1 MNGYTDDPHK
11 REAAKRRGFSFRLNI
26 FFFSTFL
33 LFCILIIRL
42 AVLQFVEGP
51 DYAAEKARLT
61 NGKYTIPPIRGNIYD
76 ASGKE
81 IAYSTSMLSL
91 YYQVQTGI
99 DAKEGEAFARKLYD
113 VFERF
118 GDPEHRMEL
127 DEIIKQLDL
136 NYRMN
141 NASTPRRIK
150 SGLTK
155 EEIAYFSENR
165 DQFPGIDIMEDSIR
179 HYDTDT
185 IAVQLVGYLKKYKGV
200 KESVE
205 RYKDSDK
212 AVDARDVYQD
222 IEDVGMDGLEY
233 MYQDVL
239 RGRNGLKEYPIDA
252 RGHIVGPMETTSPEK
267 GNNLHLTI
275 HREVQLRTEEAIM
288 NHLEKLRTSSRRQE
302 RAPHAKSGLA
312 VAMEVKTG
320 KIVAMASMPD
330 YDPNVWQGG
339 SISSDDFRDIEY
351 VYLNGAIRQVYANY
365 QDPDERAKH
374 PSSLVPLG
382 STMKPLTVLIG
393 LNEKLFGTGT
403 TYNDRGV
410 FYFGREGTHRTSIQ
424 NAGRRAYGA
433 MDGAKAI
440 EKSSN
445 TFMAEMIG
453 NRLNARDGSKGV
465 ELWDRYM
472 KQFGLGELTGSG
484 LPGES
489 KGVVDY
495 FHEAETASSQSAL
508 IRASFGQQ
516 GRYTAL
522 QLAQYTATLA
532 SRGQRLK
539 PQFVEKITDSHG
551 NVVQDF
557 EPEVLNTIDIPDAYW
572 NMIERGMSKVN
583 AHGFEGVD
591 YTYLRKTGTSEQQVA
606 GKKIENAV
614 FIAYAPAKD
623 PVLAVA
629 VVVPEGGSGGYG
641 AAPIA
646 RQIFDAYDDYYG
658 LSGEPK
664 LKQQTGQGTEQTE
677 QETGQQ

>member
-1 MNGYTDDPHK
+1 MKGFSEDPQK
-11 REAAKRRGFSFRLNI
+11 REAAKRRGFSFRLNV

-51 DYAAEKARLT
+51 TYAAEKARLT
-61 NGKYTIPPIRGNIYD
+61 TGDVRIPPIRGNIYD

-81 IAYSTSMLSL
+81 IAYSTSTMSL
-91 YYQVQTGI
+91 YYQIETGI
-99 DAKEGEAFARKLYD
+99 NAERGREYAEKLHDVFARY
-113 VFERF
+113 
-118 GDPEHRMEL
+118 GDPDNLMEVEDIVKQMDL
-127 DEIIKQLDL
+127 D
-136 NYRMN
+136 YRLN
-141 NASTPRRIK
+141 NAYTPRRIK
-150 SGLTK
+150 SDLTK

-185 IAVQLVGYLKKYKGV
+185 IAVQLVGYLKKYRGV
-200 KESVE
+200 KESVD
-205 RYKDSDK
+205 RYKDLDR
-212 AVDARDVYQD
+212 VEDPRDRYLD
-222 IEDVGMDGLEY
+222 HEDVGMDGLEY
-233 MYQDVL
+233 MYQDEL
-239 RGRNGLKEYPIDA
+239 RGRNGLKTYPIDA
-252 RGHIVGPMETTSPEK
+252 RGHIVGPMEMTKPEK
-267 GNNLHLTI
+267 GNDLHLTI
-275 HREVQLRTEEAIM
+275 HREVQSRTEDAIM
-288 NHLEKLRTSSRRQE
+288 SHLEKLRTSPRRQE
-302 RAPHAKSGLA
+302 RAPYANTGLA

-320 KIVAMASMPD
+320 KVVAMASMPD
-330 YDPNVWQGG
+330 YDPNLWHGG
-339 SISSDDFRDIEY
+339 GISTADFREIEY
-351 VYLNGAIRQVYANY
+351 LYLNGAIRQVYQNY
-365 QDPDERAKH
+365 ADPEERAKH

-393 LNEKLFGTGT
+393 LNEQLFGPGA

-410 FYFGREGTHRTSIQ
+410 FYFGREGTHRTSIK
-424 NAGRRAYGA
+424 NAGSRAYGM
-433 MDGAKAI
+433 MDGARAI

-465 ELWDRYM
+465 ELWDDYM
-472 KQFGLGELTGSG
+472 KQFGLGVVTGSG

-489 KGVVDY
+489 AGVVDY
-495 FHEAETASSQSAL
+495 FHEAENASSQSAL

-522 QLAQYTATLA
+522 QLAQYTATMA

-539 PQFVEKITDSHG
+539 PQFVEKITDSEG
-551 NVVQDF
+551 RVVQSF
-557 EPEVLNTIDIPDAYW
+557 EPEVLNEIDIPDAYW
-572 NMIERGMSKVN
+572 NVIERGMSRVSSQ
-583 AHGFEGVD
+583 GFEGVD

-606 GKKIENAV
+606 GKVIENAV

-629 VVVPEGGSGGYG
+629 VIVPEGGSGGYG

-664 LKQQTGQGTEQTE
+664 LKQQQQSQAEDEQGEE
-677 QETGQQ
+677 E